1 MSTSAIHE
9 DGMGNL
15 KPPVQPGKQLALS
28 TKDEEIANEAPCLAE
43 PAQTPTQLQFLPAE
57 FLTTAIRLHE
67 IRMTTF
73 VKTKRP
79 CDFQMI
85 SGCLAHHIPF
95 NRLDRNFRLI
105 PCHGLPR
112 IPTPH
117 APTIRSGFRRGVRR
131 TNRSEAKAVRAG

>member
-95 NRLDRNFRLI
+95 NRLVRLLRPDNDRGFA
-105 PCHGLPR
+105 
-112 IPTPH
+112 
-117 APTIRSGFRRGVRR
+117 APDRVVRSQQVFAGGVDHLAARVDG
-131 TNRSEAKAVRAG
+131 EHVDDAF